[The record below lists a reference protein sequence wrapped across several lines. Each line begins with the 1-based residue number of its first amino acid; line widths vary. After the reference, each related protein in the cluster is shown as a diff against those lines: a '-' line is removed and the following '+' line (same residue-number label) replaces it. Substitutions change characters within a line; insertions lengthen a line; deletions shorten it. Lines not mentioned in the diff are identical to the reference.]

1 MLIILKQ
8 QEMSLLSYLYLKLS
22 ARQWWVFVFIGSAD
36 TLYLEKGAKRCHEC
50 MRSGEYFT
58 ISKCMM
64 VWQATGFHFK
74 IYAFIL
80 EKECKMVAERRG
92 LLLSNSCRWVGLWL
106 FVVQKHSAAGY
117 MLYYCADSFQFFV
130 LLCRSSLN

>member
-1 MLIILKQ
+1 MQ
-8 QEMSLLSYLYLKLS
+8 S
-22 ARQWWVFVFIGSAD
+22 WVFVFIGSAD

-80 EKECKMVAERRG
+80 EKECYSHYDATKINQSGDEET
-92 LLLSNSCRWVGLWL
+92 
-106 FVVQKHSAAGY
+106 
-117 MLYYCADSFQFFV
+117 
-130 LLCRSSLN
+130 LCINKFN